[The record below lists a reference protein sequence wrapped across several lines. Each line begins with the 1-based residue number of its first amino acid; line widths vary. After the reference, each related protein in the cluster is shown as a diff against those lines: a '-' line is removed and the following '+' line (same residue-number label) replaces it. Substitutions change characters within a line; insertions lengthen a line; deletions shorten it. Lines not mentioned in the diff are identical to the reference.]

1 MRDSSRP
8 YSQGFKL
15 KKRDRGDSI
24 PFFGGYMTRIKELV
38 DRIEEELNDAK
49 TYAEDYLTFKAKGN
63 ANWANRYKEMANDEL
78 KHAVYIHERAVE
90 EIEELRKVY
99 TPPEEMMEKW
109 ESSHRKFLEKN
120 AWIKQMLAM

>member
-1 MRDSSRP
+1 
-8 YSQGFKL
+8 
-15 KKRDRGDSI
+15 
-24 PFFGGYMTRIKELV
+24 MTRIKELV
-38 DRIEEELNDAK
+38 DRMDDELNDAK

-109 ESSHRKFLEKN
+109 ESDHRKFLEKN

>member
-1 MRDSSRP
+1 
-8 YSQGFKL
+8 
-15 KKRDRGDSI
+15 
-24 PFFGGYMTRIKELV
+24 MTRIKELA

-63 ANWANRYKEMANDEL
+63 QTWANRYREMANDEL

-99 TPPEEMMEKW
+99 TPPEEMLEKW
-109 ESSHRKFLEKN
+109 ESDHRKFLEKT